1 MSVGTRAVKCVVEE
15 RRAARENEF
24 RCLKN
29 SNQIKNMQ
37 ISEARAHHN
46 NARSNYDRHIAAFRT
61 GEATAPK
68 HLAEA
73 VARRRGRFAC
83 GTVGAAAVAL
93 VDAVG
98 FLIVTLL
105 AWNAGGD
112 VGDVRVGAAKRRV
125 CRRQSVECRHLII
138 FVNHL
143 VLFVLFA
150 IIVQRDAGRWL
161 RVRLQHWRRVAKRS
175 DADFAAEINEHM
187 RLDERRKRL
196 FLSAD
201 ARKYDALIGVFG
213 DLHGAL

>member
-1 MSVGTRAVKCVVEE
+1 
-15 RRAARENEF
+15 
-24 RCLKN
+24 
-29 SNQIKNMQ
+29 MQ
-37 ISEARAHHN
+37 ISEALAHHKN
-46 NARSNYDRHIAAFRT
+46 TRSNYDRHIAAFRT

-105 AWNAGGD
+105 AWNAGGCGDGD
-112 VGDVRVGAAKRRV
+112 VGGVCAGAAERRV
-125 CRRQSVECRHLII
+125 RRRQSVECRHLII

-175 DADFAAEINEHM
+175 DADFAAEINVLVRYEELH
-187 RLDERRKRL
+187 KRL
-196 FLSAD
+196 FLSAG
-201 ARKYDALIGVFG
+201 AFKFDALTGVFG
-213 DLHGAL
+213 DLHEAL